1 MAMTARASQ
10 EQSKEI
16 AFEGRLERAQGSRD
30 DLAMERKALLTNRE
44 KRGGKELEVNPA
56 NRYENREAMCLSARD
71 VLLMQQEVQVLQ
83 QQVMSLARSLRLPSM
98 PEDDDISRANK
109 GESNSDGDFGFL
121 ADILHFPC
129 GDEEVSSAAS
139 SSSRSSS
146 RDNSQYI
153 VALDV
158 ILGSKLC
165 VRICRDGAAAE
176 LIMVAQSRN
185 KDSVQASR
193 IWPVDLLSTASTR
206 SQPFLEI
213 LRKYKDIAIDPATL
227 VRISHPAVRN
237 LPRNERG
244 DPEAPS
250 TAEHSSM
257 QKVLLKA
264 LESWVIVQGDEAAAR
279 IIQDRALSRHINGV
293 VTMDGNKH
301 TLGSLTVGF
310 GGRRPGGR
318 DNVHP
323 EIQVALQI
331 KYRRL
336 KSALEDIQGHL
347 SVFERERSEKEDRT
361 RQFSRMADLDSLLVA
376 SERAVGEMEV
386 ALSAQSERAASA
398 HRWTAQQSTAQHDVE
413 ELRAK
418 RNCSATS

>member
-56 NRYENREAMCLSARD
+56 NRYEKRETRCLSARD

-109 GESNSDGDFGFL
+109 EESNSDGDFGFL

-139 SSSRSSS
+139 SSSRSSRSSS

-244 DPEAPS
+244 DSEAPS

-336 KSALEDIQGHL
+336 KSALEDIQGQL

-398 HRWTAQQSTAQHDVE
+398 HRWTAQHS
-413 ELRAK
+413 K
-418 RNCSATS
+418 M